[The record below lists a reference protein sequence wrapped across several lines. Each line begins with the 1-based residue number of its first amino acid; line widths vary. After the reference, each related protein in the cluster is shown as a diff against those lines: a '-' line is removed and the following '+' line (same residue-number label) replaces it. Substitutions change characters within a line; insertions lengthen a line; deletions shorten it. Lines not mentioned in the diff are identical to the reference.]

1 MTGRGRRRIAGTA
14 RAVILDVDG
23 TLIDSNEAHAQA
35 WVDAGRELGYP
46 VQYVVVRTLI
56 GMGGDRVTPRVTGLD
71 PGSPEAERVRD
82 RRGEIFRERYL
93 PRLCAF
99 PRTRELLERLR
110 ADGLRLVVASSASPR
125 DLQALLR
132 QAGIHDLVDG
142 ATSAGDVDRSKPAPD
157 AVQTALAAAGC
168 PPAEAIM
175 LGDTPY
181 DVEAAQR
188 AGVPIV
194 ALRCG
199 GWGDRD
205 LEGAAAIFAD
215 PADLLAHYDDSPF
228 AGGRSAQAPA
238 V

>member
-1 MTGRGRRRIAGTA
+1 MAGSPVA
-14 RAVILDVDG
+14 AILDVDG

-35 WVDAGRELGYP
+35 WVDVGRELGYP

-71 PGSPEAERVRD
+71 PESPEAARVRA

-93 PRLCAF
+93 PRLRPF
-99 PRTRELLERLR
+99 PRTRELLERMR
-110 ADGLRLVVASSASPR
+110 ADGLRLVVASSASPK

-132 QAGIHDLVDG
+132 QAGIHDLVD
-142 ATSAGDVDRSKPAPD
+142 ATTSAGDVDHSKPAPEP
-157 AVQTALAAAGC
+157 VQAALAAAGC
-168 PPAEAIM
+168 APAEAVM

-188 AGVPIV
+188 AGVAIV

-228 AGGRSAQAPA
+228 ALRRTGQPPA

>member
-1 MTGRGRRRIAGTA
+1 MAGKPKA
-14 RAVILDVDG
+14 AILDVDG

-35 WVDAGRELGYP
+35 WVDVGRELGYP

-71 PGSPEAERVRD
+71 SDSAEAARVRE

-93 PRLCAF
+93 PRLAAF
-99 PRTRELLERLR
+99 PRTRELLERMR
-110 ADGLRLVVASSASPR
+110 ADGLRLVVASSASPK

-132 QAGIHDLVDG
+132 QAGIHDLVD
-142 ATSAGDVDRSKPAPD
+142 ATSSAGDVDQSKPAPD

-168 PPAEAIM
+168 APAEAVM

-188 AGVPIV
+188 AGVSVV

-205 LEGAAAIFAD
+205 LEGAVAVFAD

-228 AGGRSAQAPA
+228 AG